1 MFQLAPWLVLGSN
14 FIWSCLLLFSVCF
27 GPWER
32 ISRDS
37 PLPWADTQGRQ
48 GPPSASLNPWRASD
62 LQRLDFSSPYII
74 YKIKFNSRLKETTKT
89 WPHNATPD
97 SGLGVFVTKSIVG
110 TIRTIRIG
118 SEDQLGV
125 RDVNF
130 LISTVALWGNRGMF
144 LFVMTYLGRWGS
156 MSLYSQMVHG
166 EKNILCTCNFFVS
179 LRWFWNL

>member
-1 MFQLAPWLVLGSN
+1 MELSSVLS
-14 FIWSCLLLFSVCF
+14 LLRAVGEDLQRQPPAL
-27 GPWER
+27 GLIPR
-32 ISRDS
+32 
-37 PLPWADTQGRQ
+37 AGRALS
-48 GPPSASLNPWRASD
+48 PSASLNPWRASD
-62 LQRLDFSSPYII
+62 FQRLDFSSPYII

-110 TIRTIRIG
+110 TIRTIWIG

-130 LISTVALWGNRGMF
+130 LISTGALWGNRGMF